1 MSAHDPRGWAE
12 FAVAVAGSAAV
23 LTGLI
28 FVAVS
33 INIERIL
40 AVRGLPGRAGES
52 VAMFLGVLVLS
63 LLMLVP
69 DQSERALGVEITVV
83 GAIYLVGLLAIL
95 VPGLTAR
102 SRQPASWQVTRV
114 VAAIAASLPAVVCG
128 VSLLTGGGGG
138 LYWLVPC
145 FLVSFGVGIGNAWV
159 LLVEVVRDE
168 RYRP

>member
-12 FAVAVAGSAAV
+12 FAVAVAGAAAV

-33 INIERIL
+33 INLERIL

-52 VAMFLGVLVLS
+52 VGMFLGVLVLS
-63 LLMLVP
+63 LFILVP
-69 DQSERALGVEITVV
+69 GQSERALGWEITVAGV
-83 GAIYLVGLLAIL
+83 IYLVGLLAIL
-95 VPGLTAR
+95 APGVTAR
-102 SRQPASWQVTRV
+102 TRQPASWKVTRV
-114 VAAIAASLPAVVCG
+114 VAAVAASLPAVICG
-128 VSLLTGGGGG
+128 VSLLTGDGGG

-145 FLVSFGVGIGNAWV
+145 FLVSFVVGIGNAWV